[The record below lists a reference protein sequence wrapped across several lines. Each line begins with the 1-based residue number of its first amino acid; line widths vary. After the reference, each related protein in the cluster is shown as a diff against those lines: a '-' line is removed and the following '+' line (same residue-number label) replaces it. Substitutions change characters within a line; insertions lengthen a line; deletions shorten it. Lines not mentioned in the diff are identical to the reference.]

1 MPDTLSATSAV
12 QSNRAAGPR
21 RHENGGVP
29 VKLNKIVGLLAIAL
43 LIYFVIQQPGS
54 AADSVQNILAFLGSA
69 ADSVVA
75 FFTEL
80 V

>member
-1 MPDTLSATSAV
+1 VRYKASEPPG
-12 QSNRAAGPR
+12 RGG
-21 RHENGGVP
+21 HENGGVP

>member
-1 MPDTLSATSAV
+1 
-12 QSNRAAGPR
+12 
-21 RHENGGVP
+21 
-29 VKLNKIVGLLAIAL
+29 VKLNKIVGFLAIAL
-43 LIYFVIQQPGS
+43 LIYFVIQQPDS
-54 AADSVQNILAFLGSA
+54 AAGSVQNILGFFGDA